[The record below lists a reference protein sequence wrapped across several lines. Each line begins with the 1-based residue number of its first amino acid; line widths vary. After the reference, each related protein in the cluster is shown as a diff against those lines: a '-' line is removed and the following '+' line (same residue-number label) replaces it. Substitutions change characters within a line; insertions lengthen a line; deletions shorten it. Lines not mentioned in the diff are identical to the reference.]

1 MRIPTLLLLGESG
14 SSFYD
19 YPFLMFS
26 ELFPNSFR
34 TIFRKN

>member
-14 SSFYD
+14 LSFYD
-19 YPFLMFS
+19 CSFLMFS

-34 TIFRKN
+34 KN